1 MGQKPRPKTGY
12 LATPLTRDEQY
23 RVGRLYREHQG
34 LVKLMGRKMCRKYTY
49 VAHDDLFSC
58 IDIAF
63 IKTCRAW
70 DPTKGT
76 FSTLLTV
83 FSEGEIRHFIRDHN
97 WLVKAPGTVRTVGQ
111 RARHM
116 LNRGERLETVL
127 EQLNISEKKL
137 KEALVATR
145 PTDHE
150 IRGFDLHVC
159 PRPTPWDLLE
169 AEDEVG

>member
-1 MGQKPRPKTGY
+1 MATRAKARTGY
-12 LATPLTRDEQY
+12 LATPLTPAEQ
-23 RVGRLYREHQG
+23 REVAQLYKRHRG
-34 LVKLMGRKMCRKYTY
+34 LINLMGRKMCRKYNY
-49 VAHDDLFSC
+49 VAPDDLFSC

-70 DPTKGT
+70 DPKKGT

-97 WLVKAPGTVRTVGQ
+97 WLIKAPGSVRTLGQ
-111 RARHM
+111 RARAM
-116 LNRGERLETVL
+116 LNRGDHMDTVL
-127 EQLNISEKKL
+127 ESLGVTEQKL
-137 KEALVATR
+137 REALVATR

-150 IRGFDLHVC
+150 IMGFELHVC

-169 AEDEVG
+169 DDPAT